1 MLLYT
6 IVLGF
11 GFPAYHWSCS
21 TTWFKV
27 SSGGFNNREP
37 AHNLQQPPHTAE
49 PATVHS
55 KRGQPNPLF
64 GHRANGP
71 EALEPS
77 TLKAEQ
83 PERPE
88 SLQEP
93 DAAGLRFSGHV
104 PDYYQGEL
112 RV

>member
-1 MLLYT
+1 MAMPEEIKACSSGLPRMLLYT
-6 IVLGF
+6 IVLDF

-77 TLKAEQ
+77 T
-83 PERPE
+83 
-88 SLQEP
+88 QEH
-93 DAAGLRFSGHV
+93 ANL
-104 PDYYQGEL
+104 
-112 RV
+112 